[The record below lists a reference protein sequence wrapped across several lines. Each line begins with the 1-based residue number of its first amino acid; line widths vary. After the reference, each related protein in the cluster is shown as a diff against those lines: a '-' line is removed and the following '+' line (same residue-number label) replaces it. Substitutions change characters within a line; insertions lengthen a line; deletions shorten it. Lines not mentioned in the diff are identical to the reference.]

1 MTHAIVTCS
10 EYFTELALNE
20 LYRQHKHLTCI
31 RQISP
36 QHLFIRHPASFGQL
50 TKPWKNKLPIYLHHA
65 FPVHKSIPLDGSLAD
80 LTHLRKH
87 ALELCSDDFVVQARI
102 VGEYPHTLLSVAQSI
117 RRDHIFASNDVP
129 NGRVLSLLIDGRCA
143 YMGISWAAQNL
154 SPYNGG
160 ALPSDEPVPNRAGLK
175 MIEALATF
183 GVQLRSNDHALDLG
197 AAPGAWTEVLRRRG
211 LRVTAVAP
219 QEMYTWLQADPGIQ
233 SYFMTAEDYLGQ
245 CDTTYDLIVNDMRL
259 DARDSARLMVAYAQH
274 LRPGGIAIMTLKLR
288 MQHRLSLMDH
298 ALRILRKAYKII
310 RIRQLVSNR
319 REVTLFLRR
328 ND

>member
-20 LYRQHKHLTCI
+20 LHRHHKHLTCI

-36 QHLFIRHPASFGQL
+36 QHLFIKHSASFGQF

-65 FPVHKSIPLDGSLAD
+65 FPVHKNMPLDGSLDD
-80 LTHLRKH
+80 LTRLREQAH
-87 ALELCSDDFVVQARI
+87 DLCRGDFDVQARI
-102 VGEYPHTLLSVAQSI
+102 VGDYPHTMLSVAQSI
-117 RRDHIFASNDVP
+117 RRDHVLTSKLP
-129 NGRVLSLLIDGRCA
+129 QGRVLSLLIDGQCA
-143 YMGISWAAQNL
+143 YMGISWVAQNL

-160 ALPSDEPVPNRAGLK
+160 KMPSEEPVPNRAGLK
-175 MIEALATF
+175 MIESLAAF
-183 GVQLRSNDHALDLG
+183 GIRLRPGSHALDLG

-219 QEMYTWLQADPGIQ
+219 QEMYPWLQADPDVC
-233 SYFMTAEDYLGQ
+233 SYYMLAEDYLGQ
-245 CDTTYDLIVNDMRL
+245 CDTVYDLIVNDMRL

-274 LRPGGIAIMTLKLR
+274 LRADGIAIMTLKLR
-288 MQHRLSLMDH
+288 MHHRLSLMDH

-310 RIRQLVSNR
+310 RVRQLVSNR
-319 REVTLFLRR
+319 REVTLYLRR
-328 ND
+328 RDF